1 MQRALSRLSV
11 GGPGRIDRWMLGW
24 GWLSV
29 RRRDHADH
37 GAAAVEFALVV
48 PILLMLL
55 FGMIDYGLYFSN
67 QLGVQQGARDA
78 ARQAAV
84 GSSLGSTSSC
94 GMVWSTTPNTEGR
107 KLGCLVLSRTDPAV
121 GTTYVKIKVPAAGW
135 AKGRIL
141 TVCEMVKT
149 DGLTGFVPMP
159 NKGIVSTKV
168 EMSIEQEV
176 SSPPNSGQQAPPTGA
191 SWSWC

>member
-1 MQRALSRLSV
+1 MRTRY
-11 GGPGRIDRWMLGW
+11 DRD
-24 GWLSV
+24 
-29 RRRDHADH
+29 R

-84 GSSLGSTSSC
+84 GSSLGTTSSC
-94 GMVWSTTPNTEGR
+94 GMVWSTTPNTEGK
-107 KLGCLVLSRTDPAV
+107 KLGCLVLSRTEPAV
-121 GTTYVKIKVPAAGW
+121 GKTYVKIKVPAAGW

-141 TVCEMVKT
+141 TICEMVKT

-159 NKGIVSTKV
+159 GKGVVSSKV
-168 EMSIEQEV
+168 EMSIEQEN
-176 SSPPNSGQQAPPTGA
+176 SSPPSSGEQAPPSGV